1 MGATGSLTASVAAG
15 DEAAELLVMAEVLEQ
30 GPDWMT
36 MSEVRRLLQ
45 LDTLSTDELLKW
57 LSEQVASD
65 GSLTKEAMTN
75 GLMAMAKSAGEL
87 DAETTTRVE
96 IAISTLFDAFDVN
109 HDGTVS
115 NRELMSGL
123 AIMTQGDR
131 TAKLQAAFAA
141 YDTDGN
147 GTVTLD
153 EMTTMLRSVYRVAY
167 SADSSTAAKTGVD
180 AETLATVTA
189 QACFASA
196 DRDRDGL
203 LTFEEFTLW
212 ASGGGASDAAAAPVA
227 MRPSAVNVVATEA
240 ATVSK

>member
-1 MGATGSLTASVAAG
+1 MGASGSVPITSITAG
-15 DEAAELLVMAEVLEQ
+15 DEAAELLVMAEVLEE

-36 MSEVRRLLQ
+36 MAEVRRLLQ

-57 LSEQVASD
+57 LHVASD
-65 GSLTKEAMTN
+65 GSLTKDAMTN
-75 GLMAMAKSAGEL
+75 GLLAMANSAGEL
-87 DAETTTRVE
+87 DAETSARVE
-96 IAISTLFDAFDVN
+96 LAISTLFDAFDVN
-109 HDGTVS
+109 HDGSVS

-123 AIMTQGDR
+123 AIMTKGTR
-131 TAKLQAAFAA
+131 MVKFQAAFAA

-153 EMTTMLRSVYRVAY
+153 EMTTMLRSVYLVAY
-167 SADSSTAAKTGVD
+167 SADSSTAETTGVD
-180 AETLATVTA
+180 ADTLATVTA

-196 DRDRDGL
+196 DRDRNGL

-212 ASGGGASDAAAAPVA
+212 ASGGSASDAAPAPVA
-227 MRPSAVNVVATEA
+227 ARPSAANVVATEA